1 MIGSF
6 PGMLRS
12 WVQFSAQ
19 ERTKVIPGDEGC
31 VLKGA
36 EQGLVEEK
44 GEGAARDPTV
54 ASCKGL

>member
-1 MIGSF
+1 
-6 PGMLRS
+6 MLRP

-19 ERTKVIPGDEGC
+19 DRIKVIPGGEGC

-44 GEGAARDPTV
+44 GEGAASDLTV
-54 ASCKGL
+54 ASLKGL